1 MKPFDGYS
9 DEAMADPTVDCREL
23 ISGADFDGDGQEFW
37 LRFIIVRESGGVDG
51 VFDIYDQN
59 EGAEVAANKR
69 FSVNV
74 PKSTTTTIEFPAPGV
89 KFVTNITGG
98 LVGAAG
104 TVSAYNVHAGGYVVG
119 GMGK

>member
-1 MKPFDGYS
+1 
-9 DEAMADPTVDCREL
+9 
-23 ISGADFDGDGQEFW
+23 
-37 LRFIIVRESGGVDG
+37 